1 MRETEHRVTSVLT
14 FLSLL
19 VAKKSRAMG
28 VRDPVMAAVALAFRY
43 GTEVDDINWIRSTLF
58 SLNIGSRSFHFTH
71 ITVYPRISG
80 SDLPWSARKTLP
92 HCTVHLQNLIANT
105 FKQAHCNS
113 LKI

>member
-43 GTEVDDINWIRSTLF
+43 GTEVDDINQIYLDTLD
-58 SLNIGSRSFHFTH
+58 SVQSKYR
-71 ITVYPRISG
+71 
-80 SDLPWSARKTLP
+80 
-92 HCTVHLQNLIANT
+92 Q
-105 FKQAHCNS
+105 
-113 LKI
+113 